1 MRWSAAFALGQIL
14 KIKTQRN
21 KDLIP
26 VIESICQREEK
37 NSIKNIYLDALKKV
51 KS

>member
-1 MRWSAAFALGQIL
+1 VRWSAAFALGQIL

-37 NSIKNIYLDALKKV
+37 KQHKKYI
-51 KS
+51 S